1 LVSISEFAR
10 RSLLSPKAL
19 RLYDEMGLLPPAR
32 VDAVTG
38 YRFYGADQI
47 GPARLIAA
55 LRQLGLP
62 LAEIKVVIG
71 LEPGMAADRIAD
83 YWSGIETE
91 HAARRNLADF
101 VANDYTEREL
111 LCTRWRQERFPG
123 AVCCV

>member
-1 LVSISEFAR
+1 MTRWGCCHRLGST
-10 RSLLSPKAL
+10 RS
-19 RLYDEMGLLPPAR
+19 PAIGF
-32 VDAVTG
+32 TG
-38 YRFYGADQI
+38 ATRS

-123 AVCCV
+123 AVCC